1 MDGTFHHIKYN
12 MKKKSEFCT
21 YDSSMIRT
29 SRYNFE
35 TKDLEVEFNGGTTYK
50 FENVDDVDYLAFA
63 NSEESIGKSFN
74 QHIRKYEGKKTSI
87 ENHSPTHD

>member
-1 MDGTFHHIKYN
+1 

-35 TKDLEVEFNGGTTYK
+35 TKDLEVEFNGGTIYK
-50 FENVDDVDYLAFA
+50 FVNVDDVDYLAFA
-63 NSEESIGKSFN
+63 NTEESIGKSFN
-74 QHIRKYEGKKTSI
+74 QHIRKYEGRKISI

>member
-1 MDGTFHHIKYN
+1 

-50 FENVDDVDYLAFA
+50 FENVDIVDYLAFA
-63 NSEESIGKSFN
+63 NTEESIGKSFN

>member
-1 MDGTFHHIKYN
+1 

-35 TKDLEVEFNGGTTYK
+35 TKNLLVEFNGGTTYE
-50 FENVDDVDYLAFA
+50 FENVDSVDYLAFA
-63 NSEESIGKSFN
+63 NTEESVGKAFN
-74 QHIRKYEGKKTSI
+74 QYIRKYEGKKTSI
-87 ENHSPTHD
+87 ENYSPTHD

>member
-1 MDGTFHHIKYN
+1 

-35 TKDLEVEFNGGTTYK
+35 TKNLLVEFTGGTTYE
-50 FENVDDVDYLAFA
+50 FENVDSVDYLAFA
-63 NSEESIGKSFN
+63 NTEESIGKSFN
-74 QHIRKYEGKKTSI
+74 QYIRKYEGKKTSI
-87 ENHSPTHD
+87 ENYSPTHD